1 MHENIVVVPVFA
13 FYELGRTLKIKKQD
27 FFAAKLPELFGVASY
42 IVVKIRHWS
51 RGFKVITKLKK
62 SRENWCCD

>member
-1 MHENIVVVPVFA
+1 MHENIIVVPVFA

-27 FFAAKLPELFGVASY
+27 FFAAKLPELFGMASY

-51 RGFKVITKLKK
+51 RV
-62 SRENWCCD
+62 